1 MTTGTPK
8 PDVDSLAAALETITN
23 DLQHIN
29 KDDLGELA
37 KKLAESGLDQEKLIR
52 LSKLASKATANSL
65 GALGGPVKAYH
76 Y

>member
-1 MTTGTPK
+1 MANETPV
-8 PDVDSLAAALETITN
+8 PDVSHLAAALESITN
-23 DLQHIN
+23 DLQHVS

-37 KKLAESGLDQEKLIR
+37 KRLAESGLDQEKLIR
-52 LSKLASKATANSL
+52 LSKLAAKATANSL